1 MRENDAGNGQAAN
14 LAQDALSLQELAQ
27 ASIFPVGKENVQ
39 YAQYFDGKSYLNMIS
54 LNQVVIGNVTF
65 EPGCRNHWHI
75 HHAAKGGGQILLVT
89 AGRGWYQEWG
99 KPAQA
104 LKAGDVVNI
113 PAGVL
118 AG

>member
-14 LAQDALSLQELAQ
+14 LAQDALSL
-27 ASIFPVGKENVQ
+27 
-39 YAQYFDGKSYLNMIS
+39 
-54 LNQVVIGNVTF
+54 
-65 EPGCRNHWHI
+65 
-75 HHAAKGGGQILLVT
+75 
-89 AGRGWYQEWG
+89 QEWG